1 MRRGTGIHI
10 PAQFTPSNWLGSPAP
25 EFFFCMKPSLVLN
38 RSIPRERFI
47 SYEDRRTALVFT
59 DGACLNNGQPYAR
72 AGWAFHFGPEPQRR
86 TVSRRLESRGPFGD
100 VAEQTSNRAELR
112 AAIGALRGWPWRED
126 GFSRLVIA
134 SDSEYLVQGIIHG
147 SKGGSKTIGRLLRA
161 RRSRTGTCG
170 KCFLET
176 SSYGP
181 RAAVQSSSGESHV
194 SIIRSLMVRQR
205 KRLSSPTWKNS
216 TVRLWRT
223 VVESRPIE
231 HASHFAQRQH

>member
-1 MRRGTGIHI
+1 MDGGIVRRGTGIHI

-25 EFFFCMKPSLVLN
+25 EFFFCMKLSLVLN
-38 RSIPRERFI
+38 RSIPREGFI

-134 SDSEYLVQGIIHG
+134 SDSEYLVQGITTWV
-147 SKGGSKTIGRLLRA
+147 KGWIENDWKTSEGEAVKNRDLWEMLLGDVELWA
-161 RRSRTGTCG
+161 EGGGTVE
-170 KCFLET
+170 FWRI
-176 SSYGP
+176 P
-181 RAAVQSSSGESHV
+181 RKYNTVADGAAKKAAEQ
-194 SIIRSLMVRQR
+194 
-205 KRLSSPTWKNS
+205 PD
-216 TVRLWRT
+216 
-223 VVESRPIE
+223 VEE
-231 HASHFAQRQH
+231 FDCKVMANCC